1 MGAQDATALSVQ
13 QGRARTAAENL
24 VHVPAAQ
31 VSLPGALALGNAE
44 QELGEDALL
53 PPVLSQEEQDA
64 VKRYNHL
71 MGVHVA
77 YFRVCIDPTVASSRR
92 LLQQAIQDL
101 KNHCAGD
108 ALVAH
113 YYVNN
118 RNNNDPADQPDTTT
132 AIRQQA
138 IARSADASSRQHHGA
153 CRGFN
158 DHHGGGVVPSVHREE
173 EEALAAPV
181 VAMSMS
187 PALRLVD
194 IKGKVAAFCADR
206 NGSRFV
212 QQALEAAA
220 PEEIAMVY
228 KEIMPCVRT
237 LAVDMFGNHAIQKIL
252 EHGPRSC
259 KRGVISNLIGHLLP
273 LSLDKY
279 SCRVVQKSFDVG
291 EHDQKVAMA
300 KELGS
305 KVLRCVRDQFA
316 NHVVQKCVECL
327 PSKDIHSILRSFY
340 GRAKALSTHPFGC
353 HVIQKVLARCK
364 DHEIYHAL
372 TAEIMENVN
381 KLAAD
386 RFGNYVV
393 QQLVE
398 HGGGAM
404 RSAMVRRFAGRV
416 VGMSYHKFASNVV
429 EKCLAFGSQEDRRLI
444 ADEIVAG
451 GGGGQQQHLD
461 HLVDMMINP
470 YANFVIQKM
479 VVTAEERQVRLLL
492 EVASSNAASLARYAH
507 GRHVIDA
514 MERFLGGAKAVVHAD
529 PAALPCRRR

>member
-1 MGAQDATALSVQ
+1 VFQ
-13 QGRARTAAENL
+13 
-24 VHVPAAQ
+24 
-31 VSLPGALALGNAE
+31 
-44 QELGEDALL
+44 
-53 PPVLSQEEQDA
+53 
-64 VKRYNHL
+64 
-71 MGVHVA
+71 
-77 YFRVCIDPTVASSRR
+77 IDSSEMKFVTESSR
-92 LLQQAIQDL
+92 
-101 KNHCAGD
+101 
-108 ALVAH
+108 
-113 YYVNN
+113 
-118 RNNNDPADQPDTTT
+118 
-132 AIRQQA
+132 
-138 IARSADASSRQHHGA
+138 SS
-153 CRGFN
+153 
-158 DHHGGGVVPSVHREE
+158 
-173 EEALAAPV
+173 
-181 VAMSMS
+181 
-187 PALRLVD
+187 
-194 IKGKVAAFCADR
+194 I
-206 NGSRFV
+206 
-212 QQALEAAA
+212 
-220 PEEIAMVY
+220 IW
-228 KEIMPCVRT
+228 
-237 LAVDMFGNHAIQKIL
+237 LAVDLFIFFLAV
-252 EHGPRSC
+252 S
-259 KRGVISNLIGHLLP
+259 
-273 LSLDKY
+273 LS
-279 SCRVVQKSFDVG
+279 SSQSFDVG

-353 HVIQKVLARCK
+353 HVIQVFARSHCTYPCVVVVQFVSVSSDSSKLDESHQKVLARCK

-461 HLVDMMINP
+461 HLV
-470 YANFVIQKM
+470 VS
-479 VVTAEERQVRLLL
+479 TWW
-492 EVASSNAASLARYAH
+492 LA
-507 GRHVIDA
+507 
-514 MERFLGGAKAVVHAD
+514 LHA
-529 PAALPCRRR
+529 L

>member
-1 MGAQDATALSVQ
+1 M
-13 QGRARTAAENL
+13 
-24 VHVPAAQ
+24 
-31 VSLPGALALGNAE
+31 
-44 QELGEDALL
+44 
-53 PPVLSQEEQDA
+53 
-64 VKRYNHL
+64 
-71 MGVHVA
+71 
-77 YFRVCIDPTVASSRR
+77 
-92 LLQQAIQDL
+92 
-101 KNHCAGD
+101 
-108 ALVAH
+108 
-113 YYVNN
+113 
-118 RNNNDPADQPDTTT
+118 
-132 AIRQQA
+132 
-138 IARSADASSRQHHGA
+138 
-153 CRGFN
+153 
-158 DHHGGGVVPSVHREE
+158 
-173 EEALAAPV
+173 APV

-514 MERFLGGAKAVVHAD
+514 MERFVLGGAKAVVHAD
-529 PAALPCRRR
+529 PALPCRRR

>member
-1 MGAQDATALSVQ
+1 MKFVT
-13 QGRARTAAENL
+13 E
-24 VHVPAAQ
+24 
-31 VSLPGALALGNAE
+31 
-44 QELGEDALL
+44 
-53 PPVLSQEEQDA
+53 
-64 VKRYNHL
+64 
-71 MGVHVA
+71 
-77 YFRVCIDPTVASSRR
+77 SSR
-92 LLQQAIQDL
+92 
-101 KNHCAGD
+101 
-108 ALVAH
+108 
-113 YYVNN
+113 
-118 RNNNDPADQPDTTT
+118 
-132 AIRQQA
+132 
-138 IARSADASSRQHHGA
+138 SS
-153 CRGFN
+153 
-158 DHHGGGVVPSVHREE
+158 
-173 EEALAAPV
+173 
-181 VAMSMS
+181 
-187 PALRLVD
+187 
-194 IKGKVAAFCADR
+194 I
-206 NGSRFV
+206 
-212 QQALEAAA
+212 
-220 PEEIAMVY
+220 IW
-228 KEIMPCVRT
+228 
-237 LAVDMFGNHAIQKIL
+237 LAVDLFIFFLAV
-252 EHGPRSC
+252 S
-259 KRGVISNLIGHLLP
+259 
-273 LSLDKY
+273 LS
-279 SCRVVQKSFDVG
+279 SSQSFDVG

-353 HVIQKVLARCK
+353 HVIQVFALALHLHRRCVVVVGVSSDPSKLDDSQKVLARCK

-461 HLVDMMINP
+461 HLV
-470 YANFVIQKM
+470 VS
-479 VVTAEERQVRLLL
+479 TWW
-492 EVASSNAASLARYAH
+492 LA
-507 GRHVIDA
+507 
-514 MERFLGGAKAVVHAD
+514 LHA
-529 PAALPCRRR
+529 L